1 MKAGRWQPRFSMK
14 KEPTDGRDEVAS
26 GDGDHVVYRL
36 VDGQLVRVAGPV
48 DDGDGDWTGHTKT
61 ADPDYCPGYRRD
73 SAVEAEEAS
82 ARRMDGPGSDDMFAE
97 FSDERVLAVLADP
110 THVGM
115 GRFPARL
122 TEDQWLLGALQAMD
136 RVGPEV
142 FLRALLA
149 HLHAAYPAFPLKSP
163 AN

>member
-1 MKAGRWQPRFSMK
+1 MK
-14 KEPTDGRDEVAS
+14 KEPADGRDEVES
-26 GDGDHVVYRL
+26 DDGDQVVYRV
-36 VDGQLVRVAGPV
+36 VDGQLVRAEGAV
-48 DDGDGDWTGHTKT
+48 DDGGGDWSGHTET
-61 ADPDYCPGYRRD
+61 ADPAVYPGVGVRPKG
-73 SAVEAEEAS
+73 AVAADEGAAP
-82 ARRMDGPGSDDMFAE
+82 RTVGPDDDDWFAE
-97 FSDERVLAVLADP
+97 FSDERLLAVLADP

-149 HLHAAYPAFPLKSP
+149 HLHTAYPAFPLKSP
-163 AN
+163 SN